1 MKICTNDA
9 LPVTLVSTEY
19 SIFDAL
25 NLPRENLWIFGYGS
39 LMWDPGFPFSESSRA
54 KIYGFHRAL
63 CVRSIR
69 YRGTESLPGLVFGL
83 DRGGSC
89 TGVGFR
95 VETRHQRK
103 VATYLQD
110 REMLNNIY
118 DPSIR
123 PIVLADGR
131 NEQALTFIVRKQH
144 PAYVKKLTVEQI
156 AEIVASASGQR
167 GRNID
172 YVTSTLHL
180 LQSFGIHDRT
190 LDSISQLAHAQIN
203 GELNCNHD

>member
-1 MKICTNDA
+1 MKICTNEA
-9 LPVTLVSTEY
+9 LPVTSVSTEY
-19 SIFDAL
+19 SIFNNF
-25 NLPRENLWIFGYGS
+25 NLPRENLWVFGYGS
-39 LMWDPGFPFSESSRA
+39 LMWDPGFPYSESSRA

-63 CVRSIR
+63 CIRSIR
-69 YRGTESLPGLVFGL
+69 YRGTESSPGLVFGL

-89 TGVGFR
+89 TGIGFR
-95 VETRHQRK
+95 VETKHQRM
-103 VATYLQD
+103 VAAYLQD

-118 DPSIR
+118 VPSIR

-144 PAYVKKLTVEQI
+144 PAYVKTLTVEQI
-156 AEIVASASGQR
+156 AKIVANASGQR

-190 LDSISQLAHAQIN
+190 LISINQLAHAQIN
-203 GELNCNHD
+203 GELNSDHE